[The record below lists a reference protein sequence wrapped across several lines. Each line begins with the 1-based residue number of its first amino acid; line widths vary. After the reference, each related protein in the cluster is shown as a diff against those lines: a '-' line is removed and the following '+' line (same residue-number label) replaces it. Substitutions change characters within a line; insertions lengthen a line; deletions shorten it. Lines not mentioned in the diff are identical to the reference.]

1 MSLAG
6 LLRQTVTAYPP
17 ASKDVY
23 GKATFSTGVEYA
35 ARVEPATEL
44 LRDPSGKEV
53 TVTANVIL
61 SGEPTIDT
69 TYKIELPDGSTP
81 VIVGVER
88 NVDGQGRVLYTRVRC
103 SG

>member
-1 MSLAG
+1 VSLAG
-6 LLRQTVTAYPP
+6 LLRQSVTVYAP
-17 ASKDVY
+17 ASRDVY
-23 GKATFSTGVEYA
+23 GKATWAAGVEYA
-35 ARVEPATEL
+35 ARVEPSADL

-88 NVDGQGRVLYTRVRC
+88 NIDGQGRTHYTRVRC